1 MSDIK
6 YFNLGQFFSKRALLT
21 TFFGVGLI
29 ALTEFV
35 LPWLNILQ
43 VSELLNWITPVTI
56 TFTFAVILIAS
67 AIAKNFAASVFLG
80 GAAILSFF
88 NPYETIDYGFW
99 AVIITYLVLAFFAGF
114 FATVEMTGRT
124 ALLIIGIVDG
134 LQGFIGSG
142 TSMFISLTGGYSAFH
157 DNSIGIAYGDM
168 AGNFPLYDVIV
179 AGFSFIFMLV
189 FIIISRKK
197 VSVTHQNKKYEILGQ
212 IIIFLGLVGALLVN
226 ILAHTTFS
234 NNTAIAIFGEKNTQ
248 FLNEIYTKTPNGV
261 FMATTLLNIFYV
273 LPILGFVIAIGLAL
287 IIYQRADGT
296 EGFMT
301 LNFEGAFVNLNL
313 IPFLIVGVYSYPLQ
327 KLMGSTSYFFLE
339 TPTWFSIFTEYTN
352 LLLVNLL
359 IVYIVFLV
367 VTLIRNLSKR

>member
-1 MSDIK
+1 
-6 YFNLGQFFSKRALLT
+6 
-21 TFFGVGLI
+21 
-29 ALTEFV
+29 
-35 LPWLNILQ
+35 
-43 VSELLNWITPVTI
+43 
-56 TFTFAVILIAS
+56 
-67 AIAKNFAASVFLG
+67 
-80 GAAILSFF
+80 
-88 NPYETIDYGFW
+88 
-99 AVIITYLVLAFFAGF
+99 
-114 FATVEMTGRT
+114 
-124 ALLIIGIVDG
+124 
-134 LQGFIGSG
+134 GFIGSG

-197 VSVTHQNKKYEILGQ
+197 VSVTHPNKKYEILGQ

-287 IIYQRADGT
+287 IIYQRAEGT
-296 EGFMT
+296 EGFMI
-301 LNFEGAFVNLNL
+301 LNFEGSFVNLNL

-359 IVYIVFLV
+359 VVYIVFLI

>member
-124 ALLIIGIVDG
+124 ALLIIGIVAG

>member
-56 TFTFAVILIAS
+56 TFTFAVILLAS
-67 AIAKNFAASVFLG
+67 TIAKIFAASVFLG

-124 ALLIIGIVDG
+124 ALLIIGIVAG

>member
-124 ALLIIGIVDG
+124 ALLIIGIVAG

-197 VSVTHQNKKYEILGQ
+197 VSVTHPNKKYEILGQ

-234 NNTAIAIFGEKNTQ
+234 NNTAIAICGEKNTQ

-287 IIYQRADGT
+287 IIYQRAEGT
-296 EGFMT
+296 EGFMI
-301 LNFEGAFVNLNL
+301 LNFEGSFVNLNL

-359 IVYIVFLV
+359 VVYIVFLI